1 MPAYKKLTEPVLER
15 LRRVLGEALVFGEA
29 VKEDFSH
36 DEMPIYGK
44 FAPEAVCFPSSTEE
58 VAEVIADRMMLKYQG
73 GNRG

>member
-44 FAPEAVCFPSSTEE
+44 FAPCLLYTSPSPR
-58 VAEVIADRMMLKYQG
+58 D
-73 GNRG
+73 